1 MFNDDAGLNVL
12 GSGHV
17 CLHIILFV
25 PHFMNL
31 LFMAFRDLFG
41 LLQLWFMLD
50 VLYSKVKLRYL
61 SSTSAF
67 SRLNAVIV
75 KVYNFLIFAV

>member
-1 MFNDDAGLNVL
+1 MFNDDVGLNVL
-12 GSGHV
+12 GSGHI

-25 PHFMNL
+25 THFMNL
-31 LFMAFRDLFG
+31 LFMAFRDQFG

-67 SRLNAVIV
+67 S
-75 KVYNFLIFAV
+75 

>member
-1 MFNDDAGLNVL
+1 
-12 GSGHV
+12 
-17 CLHIILFV
+17 
-25 PHFMNL
+25 
-31 LFMAFRDLFG
+31 MAFRDQFG

-67 SRLNAVIV
+67 SWLNAVIV